1 MALSPVLEPVSE
13 MIRWQYL
20 TAQRS
25 NLDIT
30 QICHPTQ
37 TSNLQ
42 INYFNLGGC
51 SMIKLTDLC
60 WVFLRSRHDVLY
72 ILDTRQM
79 KQEGKQWIRNMRE
92 ILPART
98 WIRQIPVVDQTTPIP
113 TKARRR
119 NQLRST
125 RAQQQ
130 DHTET
135 LRIADNVL
143 AQVRCPHPRVGGMI
157 VLVNHR

>member
-1 MALSPVLEPVSE
+1 MALSPVLEPVSG

-20 TAQRS
+20 TAQRP

-30 QICHPTQ
+30 QICQPAQ

-51 SMIKLTDLC
+51 SMTKLTDLS

-72 ILDTRQM
+72 ILDTRQT
-79 KQEGKQWIRNMRE
+79 KQEGEQWIRNMRE
-92 ILPART
+92 ILPAGT
-98 WIRQIPVVDQTTPIP
+98 WIRQIPVVDQTAPIP

-119 NQLRST
+119 NQHQST
-125 RAQQQ
+125 RTQQQ
-130 DHTET
+130 NHMET
-135 LRIADNVL
+135 PGQADNVP
-143 AQVRCPHPRVGGMI
+143 AQVRRPHPRVGGMI
-157 VLVNHR
+157 LYL